1 MKSIQFTVQVSD
13 SGLIQLNLPPEFAGQ
28 KIELTLQIY
37 KVKNSPQNWQT
48 FINQT
53 YGCLADEPLTRPE
66 QLPLQIRQ
74 ELL

>member
-1 MKSIQFTVQVSD
+1 MKSIQLTVQVSD
-13 SGLIQLNLPPEFAGQ
+13 NGLLQLNLPPEFAGQ
-28 KIELTLQIY
+28 KIELTVQIHN
-37 KVKNSPQNWQT
+37 VENSQQNWQT